1 MRFQSYQ
8 GKPVWGVQASTF
20 QEMLA
25 LRSHDH
31 ADYWVTY
38 PHYSS
43 FINVR
48 QPTINHIP
56 GYVMYF
62 FFHRDL
68 VSLFAYLTFK
78 KVKQNFSHMVNTLA
92 LILKQKMIPLGLF
105 CVNKSALV
113 VLTSRLWHSNY
124 SHWQV

>member
-1 MRFQSYQ
+1 MSFQSYQ
-8 GKPVWGVQASTF
+8 GKPVWGVQAGTF

-31 ADYWVTY
+31 ADYWVTS
-38 PHYSS
+38 PHHSS

-48 QPTINHIP
+48 QSTISHIP

-78 KVKQNFSHMVNTLA
+78 RVKQNFSHMVNTLA
-92 LILKQKMIPLGLF
+92 LILKQKMISLGLF
-105 CVNKSALV
+105 SVNKPALV
-113 VLTSRLWHSNY
+113 VLTPRLRHSNH